1 MSLRAARKNRMR
13 PTLQRSPWGEP
24 TKPNEVSPFFLRCW
38 AAASANALSSVLI
51 VAYCLRQ
58 SLGGAVFTKTE
69 ALPAIDRSSVRDID
83 SQEPSTMQA
92 SAFHFAKF
100 SRGLFDG
107 WAPAI
112 CTSHLWLMAANL
124 KMPAITSRDTACRM
138 SRYTSIF
145 NFCEG
150 ASFMDAYD
158 NTNSGYVPDVSQN
171 SMLICAKTNA
181 YCVILCV

>member
-24 TKPNEVSPFFLRCW
+24 TKPKEVSPFLFRCC
-38 AAASANALSSVLI
+38 AAASANALSFVLI

-69 ALPAIDRSSVRDID
+69 ALPAIDRSSARDMD
-83 SQEPSTMQA
+83 SQELSTIQA
-92 SAFHFAKF
+92 SAFHLANF

-124 KMPAITSRDTACRM
+124 KIPAMTSRDTACLM

-145 NFCEG
+145 NFREG

-158 NTNSGYVPDVSQN
+158 NTNPEYVQHMSQN
-171 SMLICAKTNA
+171 RMLMCVKTNA
-181 YCVILCV
+181 RYAILIA